1 MELPETGVAFV
12 ESRNAIS
19 SLSAQENEPGQLDG
33 TADNDDDTV
42 GNTTNQ
48 NGTLGSLFYSPC
60 PVIYK
65 PSKKYDE
72 IVAKLIQMEDNGD
85 FLEFD
90 RYSSH
95 AVEYFANTDPDIVA
109 AVTVEQA
116 RCMLYRGK
124 FKHAKRLA
132 TRGRELARHT
142 SFPPMSLAR
151 AVCEVQEA
159 EQIR

>member
-19 SLSAQENEPGQLDG
+19 SLYAQENEPGQLDG

-48 NGTLGSLFYSPC
+48 NGMLRNSSFNSPC

-65 PSKKYDE
+65 PSKRFDE
-72 IVAKLIQMEDNGD
+72 IVAKLTQMEDNGD

-109 AVTVEQA
+109 AVTVQQA
-116 RCMLYRGK
+116 WCMLYRGK
-124 FKHAKRLA
+124 F
-132 TRGRELARHT
+132 
-142 SFPPMSLAR
+142 
-151 AVCEVQEA
+151 
-159 EQIR
+159 